1 MRFTAEVAVTR
12 DDRSYKATITIHPTD
27 AGQWEATDLC
37 MSLVHPM
44 DPESVSG
51 ATLVERQGDWHR
63 LTLASP
69 WTGDAPLTVSFCG
82 EGRLPKET
90 DRPYG
95 VYLVTVDGCI
105 EVEVAGSARR
115 EVHKPAPLN
124 GDDLAF
130 VPRPQV
136 FEVDG
141 APLGCPGALHFVGT
155 AWNTDWLQRL
165 WARLDGVEPPRLDEA
180 GLPVEEARVAELPQA
195 FELSVRGDGVRLRHR
210 DPAGFQAGQAYLV
223 QYLLQWTLAGSLPA
237 CSLSGEPGF
246 GYRGVHLDVVRH
258 FFEAETIRGWL
269 DNLALFQ
276 FNRFHWHLTD
286 DDGWRVESQAYPQIN
301 ETANWR
307 GHGLALPP
315 QMGSGQ
321 SPYGG
326 FYTRADVRDTVER
339 ARSLGIEIV
348 PEMDVPGH
356 ARALLKALP
365 ELVEAD
371 DRSEY
376 RSVQHHND
384 NVLNPALDATH
395 TVINTLLDEW
405 CELFPGPLFHLGSD
419 EVPEGAWLE
428 SPAAKA
434 WAERTGESP
443 ANLHGVF
450 MADLE
455 KAVQAHGK
463 TPAGWEEIRTG
474 ERVSPA
480 TWVFSWQG
488 VDAGQAAAE
497 AGHPVV
503 MTPAHHCYFDLAVTE
518 AADDPGYYWA
528 GTVDLPDVW
537 HYNPRDGLS
546 EEAQGR
552 IQGVQACLW
561 TEIVTTPSE
570 AEFMWFPRL
579 LGLAEVAWGSNRSGG
594 YVEFEHRA
602 EQWMSI
608 LAHLGIQGRARSM
621 GW

>member
-1 MRFTAEVAVTR
+1 MRLTAEVSVTR
-12 DDRSYKATITIHPTD
+12 GDREY
-27 AGQWEATDLC
+27 EATLTIAPTETGDFKASEVC

-51 ATLVERQGDWHR
+51 ARLVERKGDWHR
-63 LTLASP
+63 LALAVP
-69 WTGDAPLTVSFCG
+69 WSGDAPLVLGFRG
-82 EGRLPKET
+82 AGRLPKVT
-90 DRPYG
+90 DQPYG
-95 VYLVTVDGCI
+95 VYLVTPDGCV
-105 EVEVAGSARR
+105 EVDVAGSARR
-115 EVHKPAPLN
+115 EVCQGAPVS
-124 GDDLAF
+124 GDGLAF
-130 VPRPQV
+130 VPRPQRV
-136 FEVDG
+136 EVDG
-141 APLGCPGALHFVGT
+141 APLGCPAALHFSGD
-155 AWNTDWLQRL
+155 AWNTDWLLRL
-165 WARLDGVEPPRLDEA
+165 WERFDEVEAPRLDEA
-180 GLPVEEARVAELPQA
+180 GLAVREERAPALSSA
-195 FELSVRGDGVRLRHR
+195 FELSVRGDGIFLQHR
-210 DPAGFQAGQAYLV
+210 DRAGFQAGQAYLM
-223 QYLLQWTLAGSLPA
+223 QYLLQWPLAGSLPA
-237 CSLSGEPGF
+237 CELAGEPRF

-258 FFEAETIRGWL
+258 FFDAGTIRGWL
-269 DNLALFQ
+269 DVLALFQ

-286 DDGWRVESQAYPQIN
+286 DDGWRVESRVYPQIN

-315 QMGSGQ
+315 QMGTGPSA
-321 SPYGG
+321 YGG
-326 FYTRADVRDTVER
+326 FYTVADVRDTVER

-384 NVLNPALDATH
+384 NVLNPAMEATH

-428 SPAAKA
+428 SPTAKA
-434 WAERTGESP
+434 WADRSGESP
-443 ANLHGVF
+443 ANLHGAF

-488 VDAGQAAAE
+488 VEAGQAAAE

-503 MTPAHHCYFDLAVTE
+503 MTPAQHCYFDLAVTE
-518 AADDPGYYWA
+518 DADDPGYYWA
-528 GTVDLPDVW
+528 GTVDLSDVW
-537 HYNPRDGLS
+537 HYNPLEGLS
-546 EEAQGR
+546 DEAQGR

-561 TEIVTTPSE
+561 TEIVTTPGE

-579 LGLAEVAWGSNRSGG
+579 LGLAEVAWGSNRDGG

-602 EQWMSI
+602 GQWMSI